1 MLGTINSQESHFFRF
16 VLRCAGIKRRER
28 QTAKGLIVSLRDL
41 CLILLPRFAPCRNK
55 VLGISDGIDQMG
67 TVKWDLALC
76 LLLAWI
82 VVYACICKGIRSSGK
97 VSSPPVEQARPQ
109 VNGEFTAC

>member
-1 MLGTINSQESHFFRF
+1 M
-16 VLRCAGIKRRER
+16 
-28 QTAKGLIVSLRDL
+28 
-41 CLILLPRFAPCRNK
+41 CRNK

-97 VSSPPVEQARPQ
+97 VTESSDSRLSVRPAQRRIGRGVGEVALSPPVVYRLPVCRLATLLSIDCLSA
-109 VNGEFTAC
+109 V

>member
-1 MLGTINSQESHFFRF
+1 M
-16 VLRCAGIKRRER
+16 
-28 QTAKGLIVSLRDL
+28 
-41 CLILLPRFAPCRNK
+41 
-55 VLGISDGIDQMG
+55 LGISDGIDQMG

-97 VSSPPVEQARPQ
+97 VSESLVSRLSNRPALRTKGGYSWRL
-109 VNGEFTAC
+109 VPLLSIDCLSVI

>member
-1 MLGTINSQESHFFRF
+1 M
-16 VLRCAGIKRRER
+16 
-28 QTAKGLIVSLRDL
+28 
-41 CLILLPRFAPCRNK
+41 
-55 VLGISDGIDQMG
+55 LGISDGIDQMG

-109 VNGEFTAC
+109 VKGENSYCAKQRKRRVSSASAIHPGSGDSACQDVTKNIPRE